1 MNCDVCKHAIEC
13 DVCKHDIECY
23 EGDCFNNG
31 KAYADDYFFVVCAD
45 CLNNGKVTLEEDDL
59 LKFVVNER
67 KNNEI

>member
-1 MNCDVCKHAIEC
+1 MNC

-23 EGDCFNNG
+23 EGDCFTNG

-59 LKFVVNER
+59 LKFVLNER